1 MFSWWKLVARC
12 VLKFTCSYWNL
23 EWKKSH
29 HACFQHGFLFLFFP
43 FYVLCIPTKKTKQK
57 NVDEQ
62 ALRTR
67 KECSVSIT
75 QQKHKMEE
83 IQFCSKVWEKHLEE
97 SWWVRD
103 RESDAEGGWERERQR
118 LRERWFI
125 NLCLYGIFFHSL
137 NFSQP
142 AEMAYCSVAERLM
155 ATCCM
160 VTNTEQTEMCSCFF
174 CLVSGFPSVQQ
185 WCKSAFCMF
194 VCM

>member
-29 HACFQHGFLFLFFP
+29 HACFQHGFCFVFS

-103 RESDAEGGWERERQR
+103 RESDAEGGVRARKTEIAWEVIYQP
-118 LRERWFI
+118 L
-125 NLCLYGIFFHSL
+125 SL
-137 NFSQP
+137 WDFFSQSEFFT
-142 AEMAYCSVAERLM
+142 ACWDGLLL
-155 ATCCM
+155 CCRE
-160 VTNTEQTEMCSCFF
+160 VNGYLLHGYKHWTNRNVFMLLLFSIRFSQCTA
-174 CLVSGFPSVQQ
+174 VV
-185 WCKSAFCMF
+185 
-194 VCM
+194 

>member
-1 MFSWWKLVARC
+1 MGVFNFQTELLQSTLLGLKHFGCLAGGNWLHVVFSNSLAVIET
-12 VLKFTCSYWNL
+12 LSG
-23 EWKKSH
+23 KKAITH
-29 HACFQHGFLFLFFP
+29 VFNTGFCFCFFP

-103 RESDAEGGWERERQR
+103 RESDAEGG
-118 LRERWFI
+118 
-125 NLCLYGIFFHSL
+125 
-137 NFSQP
+137 
-142 AEMAYCSVAERLM
+142 
-155 ATCCM
+155 
-160 VTNTEQTEMCSCFF
+160 
-174 CLVSGFPSVQQ
+174 
-185 WCKSAFCMF
+185 
-194 VCM
+194 